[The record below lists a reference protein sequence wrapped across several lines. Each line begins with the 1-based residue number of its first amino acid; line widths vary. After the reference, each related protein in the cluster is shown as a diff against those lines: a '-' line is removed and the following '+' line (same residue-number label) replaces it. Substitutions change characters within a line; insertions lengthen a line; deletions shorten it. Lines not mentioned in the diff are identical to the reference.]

1 MKSWSKLLALASA
14 AALCLAASDLMA
26 QGGGGGGFG
35 GGGAGGGGGG
45 FGGGGGGFGGG
56 GGGRGRGN
64 FDPAAQRQMQLDN
77 LKAALEITDDSEWTV
92 VSAAI
97 GKEMDAQQAYNQAA
111 PRGGGRGGRGRRN
124 AGGAGGGAA
133 GGGAPGG
140 GGGGFPGAAQPLP
153 EMEALLEA
161 IDAKAPADEIKTKLT
176 ALRKVISDRQDKLTA
191 SQEDLKKL
199 LSARQEAIAVVNG
212 VLR

>member
-26 QGGGGGGFG
+26 QGGGGGGGFG
-35 GGGAGGGGGG
+35 GGGGGGG
-45 FGGGGGGFGGG
+45 FGGGGGGFGGAGG

-64 FDPAAQRQMQLDN
+64 FDPAAQRQAQLDN

-92 VSAAI
+92 VSGAI
-97 GKEMDAQQAYNQAA
+97 GKVLDAQQAYNQAT
-111 PRGGGRGGRGRRN
+111 PRGGRGGRGRRN
-124 AGGAGGGAA
+124 GGGAGGGAA
-133 GGGAPGG
+133 GGGGPGG
-140 GGGGFPGAAQPLP
+140 AGGNFPGAPQPLP
-153 EMEALLEA
+153 ELEALQAA
-161 IDAKAPADEIKTKLT
+161 IDAKAPADEIKGKLT